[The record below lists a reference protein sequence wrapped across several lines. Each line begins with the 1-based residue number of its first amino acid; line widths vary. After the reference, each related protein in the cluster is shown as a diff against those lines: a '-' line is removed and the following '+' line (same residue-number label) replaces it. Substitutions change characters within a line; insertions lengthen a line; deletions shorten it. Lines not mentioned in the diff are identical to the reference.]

1 MKLDQRKLSIVISLI
16 YIISVLF
23 VAYTLITLQNDLVYG
38 SQALDVSQISS
49 AQPVL
54 IKLYVA
60 SGISI
65 LIGLGLVY
73 FFFNNKSMEI
83 IYVEKKDDKKKKT
96 DEDENKK
103 NEDKKLDF
111 SSIKDITAAQAKS
124 EEKIL
129 THGLTEVCKNL
140 EAGAAAYYTVRK
152 DGEKKVL
159 QMNATYAMSLGES
172 QRPTF
177 EFGEGLVGQ
186 VAVEQNP
193 INLDD
198 IPEGYIKIIS
208 GLGSASPTHV
218 LICPVK
224 YGEEL
229 CGVVEIASFTKFSK
243 QHIEAVNEAFKLI
256 TGNLYG
262 KASDKKEAPKVEEP
276 KEEEE
281 KKPVKKAAK
290 SKGTKK
296 D

>member
-1 MKLDQRKLSIVISLI
+1 MKLDQRKLSIVISLV
-16 YIISVLF
+16 YIISVLA

-38 SQALDVSQISS
+38 SQALDISQISS
-49 AQPVL
+49 AKPIL
-54 IKLYVA
+54 AKLYIV

-65 LIGLGLVY
+65 IIGLGLVY
-73 FFFNNKSMEI
+73 FFFNNKTMDI
-83 IYVEKKDDKKKKT
+83 IYVEKKDDKKKKS
-96 DEDENKK
+96 EDDKNKK
-103 NEDKKLDF
+103 EEAQKLDF
-111 SSIKDITAAQAKS
+111 SSIKDISVAKAKS

-140 EAGAAAYYTVRK
+140 EAGAGAYYTVRT

-186 VAVEQNP
+186 VAVEQKS
-193 INLDD
+193 IRLDD

-218 LICPVK
+218 LLCPVK
-224 YGEEL
+224 YGEDL
-229 CGVVEIASFTKFSK
+229 CGVVEIASFTKFSD
-243 QHIEAVNEAFKLI
+243 QHIDAVNEAFKII

-262 KASDKKEAPKVEEP
+262 KASDKKETPKAEEAAEEP
-276 KEEEE
+276 
-281 KKPVKKAAK
+281 KPVKKGTK
-290 SKGTKK
+290 DKGTKK

>member
-16 YIISVLF
+16 YVISVLI
-23 VAYTLITLQNDLVYG
+23 VAYTLITLQNDLVYD

-83 IYVEKKDDKKKKT
+83 IYVEKKEDKTKKS
-96 DEDENKK
+96 DEDKDKK

-111 SSIKDITAAQAKS
+111 SSIKDISTTKTKS

-129 THGLTEVCKNL
+129 THGLTEICKNL
-140 EAGAAAYYTVRK
+140 EAGAGAYYTVRK

-159 QMNATYAMSLGES
+159 QMNATYALSLGES

-186 VAVEQNP
+186 VAAEQKP

-218 LICPVK
+218 LLSPVQ
-224 YGEEL
+224 YNGEL
-229 CGVVEIASFTKFSK
+229 CGVVEIASFTKFNK
-243 QHIEAVNEAFKLI
+243 QHIEAVEEAFKLI

-262 KASDKKEAPKVEEP
+262 KPADKKEAPKAEEV
-276 KEEEE
+276 KEEKE
-281 KKPVKKAAK
+281 PVKKTAK

>member
-1 MKLDQRKLSIVISLI
+1 MKLDQRKLSIVISLV
-16 YIISVLF
+16 YIISVLII
-23 VAYTLITLQNDLVYG
+23 AYTLITLQNDLVYD
-38 SQALDVSQISS
+38 SQALDVSQISN

-54 IKLYVA
+54 IKLYIA
-60 SGISI
+60 SGVSI

-96 DEDENKK
+96 DEDENK
-103 NEDKKLDF
+103 NEAKKLDF
-111 SSIKDITAAQAKS
+111 SSIKDISAAQAKS

-129 THGLTEVCKNL
+129 THGLTEICKNL
-140 EAGAAAYYTVRK
+140 EAGAGAYYTVRK
-152 DGEKKVL
+152 DGDKKVL
-159 QMNATYAMSLGES
+159 QMNATYALSLGES

-186 VAVEQNP
+186 VAVEQNA

-218 LICPVK
+218 LLCPVQ
-224 YGEEL
+224 YNGEL
-229 CGVVEIASFTKFSK
+229 CGVVEIASFTTFNK
-243 QHIEAVNEAFKLI
+243 QHIDAVEEAFKLI

-262 KASDKKEAPKVEEP
+262 KPSDKKEAPKAEEV
-276 KEEEE
+276 KEE
-281 KKPVKKAAK
+281 KKPVKKTAK